1 MRNDT
6 AWKAFLSDRERFADL
21 ANAFIPGTG
30 GTVCAADI
38 REMDTQAGHIREPGS
53 RKQGSPK
60 LRDTLRLVRFGKKHA
75 VIGIECQESADY
87 SMPLRDMYYAVAAYE
102 FQAAEIRRKA
112 RKNRKLRGA
121 ERLYRFPKSAR
132 LHPAVTLTLYCG
144 ADDWDAP
151 KSLHGM
157 ADFTGL
163 PDGIQ
168 SMAPDYRMNLVHV
181 RKLTDT
187 SMFRTDVRQVL
198 DFIRFSGDRDALRK
212 LLDTDPHFQ
221 ALEED
226 ALDVIVRY
234 AGIGRLARR
243 KKYYREDGKFD
254 MCTALN
260 EMIEDGRKEGL
271 KLGRE
276 QGMKLGEERG
286 LKLGEERGMKLGE
299 ERGLKLGEERG
310 FANGQKSEQKRLAMR
325 LMKNMNLTEQQA
337 ADILG
342 ISLNSIE

>member
-87 SMPLRDMYYAVAAYE
+87 SMPLHMYYAVAAYE
-102 FQAAEIRRKA
+102 CQAAEIRRKA

-144 ADDWDAP
+144 AKDWDAP

-198 DFIRFSGDRDALRK
+198 DFIRFSGDRDAL
-212 LLDTDPHFQ
+212 
-221 ALEED
+221 
-226 ALDVIVRY
+226 
-234 AGIGRLARR
+234 
-243 KKYYREDGKFD
+243 
-254 MCTALN
+254 
-260 EMIEDGRKEGL
+260 
-271 KLGRE
+271 
-276 QGMKLGEERG
+276 
-286 LKLGEERGMKLGE
+286 
-299 ERGLKLGEERG
+299 
-310 FANGQKSEQKRLAMR
+310 
-325 LMKNMNLTEQQA
+325 QA
-337 ADILG
+337 AGQRPAFPGAGRRRAGRDCPLCRHQPACQAEKILQG
-342 ISLNSIE
+342 GW

>member
-1 MRNDT
+1 MRN
-6 AWKAFLSDRERFADL
+6 
-21 ANAFIPGTG
+21 
-30 GTVCAADI
+30 
-38 REMDTQAGHIREPGS
+38 
-53 RKQGSPK
+53 
-60 LRDTLRLVRFGKKHA
+60 
-75 VIGIECQESADY
+75 
-87 SMPLRDMYYAVAAYE
+87 
-102 FQAAEIRRKA
+102 
-112 RKNRKLRGA
+112 
-121 ERLYRFPKSAR
+121 KSAR

-151 KSLHGM
+151 ESLHGM

-168 SMAPDYRMNLVHV
+168 AMAPDYRMNLVHV

-187 SMFRTDVRQVL
+187 GMFRTDVRQVL
-198 DFIRFSGDRDALRK
+198 DFIRFSGNRDALRK

-234 AGIGRLARR
+234 AGISRLVRQ
-243 KKYYREDGKFD
+243 KKYYREDGKFN

-286 LKLGEERGMKLGE
+286 LR
-299 ERGLKLGEERG
+299 LGEERG
-310 FANGQKSEQKRLAMR
+310 FANGQKSEQKRLARR
-325 LMKNMNLTEQQA
+325 LMKNLNLTEQQA

-342 ISLNSIE
+342 ISLD

>member
-1 MRNDT
+1 
-6 AWKAFLSDRERFADL
+6 
-21 ANAFIPGTG
+21 
-30 GTVCAADI
+30 
-38 REMDTQAGHIREPGS
+38 
-53 RKQGSPK
+53 
-60 LRDTLRLVRFGKKHA
+60 
-75 VIGIECQESADY
+75 
-87 SMPLRDMYYAVAAYE
+87 
-102 FQAAEIRRKA
+102 
-112 RKNRKLRGA
+112 
-121 ERLYRFPKSAR
+121 
-132 LHPAVTLTLYCG
+132 
-144 ADDWDAP
+144 
-151 KSLHGM
+151 
-157 ADFTGL
+157 
-163 PDGIQ
+163 
-168 SMAPDYRMNLVHV
+168 
-181 RKLTDT
+181 
-187 SMFRTDVRQVL
+187 MFCTDVRQVL

-212 LLDTDPHFQ
+212 LLDSDPHFQ

-234 AGIGRLARR
+234 AGISRLARR

-310 FANGQKSEQKRLAMR
+310 FANGQKSEQKRLARR